1 MNETEWYKDY
11 LITVKKYNALVDIAR
26 KYQEIIG
33 KKSIQRLISKKNV
46 KEIVSLID
54 KYLQV

>member
-11 LITVKKYNALVDIAR
+11 LVTVERYNALIDIAR

-33 KKSIQRLISKKNV
+33 KKSIQRLISKKNA

>member
-1 MNETEWYKDY
+1 MNKTEWYKDY
-11 LITVKKYNALVDIAR
+11 LTIAKKYNALIDITR

-33 KKSIQRLISKKNV
+33 KKSIQRLISKKNA